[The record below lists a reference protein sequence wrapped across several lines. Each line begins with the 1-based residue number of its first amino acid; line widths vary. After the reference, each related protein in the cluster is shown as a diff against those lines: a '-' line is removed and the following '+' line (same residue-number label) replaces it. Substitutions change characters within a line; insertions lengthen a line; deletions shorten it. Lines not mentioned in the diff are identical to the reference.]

1 MSASHVSPIN
11 ALLIVNY
18 LNQTGS
24 GVLTLLNE
32 YLNTNLDDAVTRRM
46 AIQTPS
52 PPAMVLTL

>member
-32 YLNTNLDDAVTRRM
+32 YLNTNLDDAVTP
-46 AIQTPS
+46 ID
-52 PPAMVLTL
+52 VLVMILDTAFA